1 MRKLLYKNYVETL
14 SKTFEANLVSIE
26 ASYGFDYGT
35 EFEVVLCETL
45 RQALPQKFG
54 ICRGYVVDA
63 DGNDAGDD
71 LVIYAQDR
79 FPTLRLRR
87 PDYYSRKEYIPIEA
101 ALAYVEAKHTL
112 YIEPGAGAS
121 LHHACQQVA
130 AVKKVCSRRK
140 SVPLLAVDPY
150 INLKL
155 PILNNV
161 AVHSIRNPMYG
172 AVVARQVAMRKGT
185 SPISDPQEIAEL
197 LKRIIP
203 TLDVDKEY
211 FPDLIIAG
219 KSNIVVPGVKKNIG
233 GIYFNPF
240 FWPDGCSS
248 CVQVVSEMAFG
259 VGLCCLSFALDWI
272 RLGKLRIPEIIGDAL
287 GLDIFEEDPNLAP

>member
-26 ASYGFDYGT
+26 ASYGFDYGP

-63 DGNDAGDD
+63 DGNEAGDD
-71 LVIYAQDR
+71 LVVYAQDR
-79 FPTLRLRR
+79 FPTLRLRS

-101 ALAYVEAKHTL
+101 AFAYVEAKHAL
-112 YIEPGAGAS
+112 YIEPGEAAS
-121 LHHACQQVA
+121 LNHACQQVA
-130 AVKKVCSRRK
+130 TVKKVCSRRK

-150 INLKL
+150 INLKP
-155 PILNNV
+155 PILNYV

-172 AVVARQVAMRKGT
+172 AVAARQVAMKKGA

-197 LKRIIP
+197 LKGIIP

-219 KSNIVVPGVKKNIG
+219 KSNIVVPGVKKNVG
-233 GIYFNPF
+233 GIHFNPF
-240 FWPDGCSS
+240 FWPDGCSP

-287 GLDIFEEDPNLAP
+287 GLDIFEENPNLAP